1 MNSLSEEI
9 QALAKITGNDK
20 EFIYS
25 EYSQRQLKVI
35 MDEMKRIE
43 ETVNP
48 NWPEE
53 KKASYIYDMLSMNG
67 DISSHPLLG
76 QALFFEHMMDRQGI
90 KCDYVRENK
99 DGKLSTYNVVTTEK
113 GIITYSDEN
122 MKKIKPKIDFID
134 AWNKKYQELISL
146 GNDSKTAQE
155 LTHDI
160 MKHYLTNG
168 NTDSK
173 DSSNL
178 HVDIDGISH
187 GKVFDS
193 LIDNYIAKCQENPNQ
208 SLRSNGE
215 RTFRTAILETMQK

>member
-67 DISSHPLLG
+67 DISSHP
-76 QALFFEHMMDRQGI
+76 
-90 KCDYVRENK
+90 
-99 DGKLSTYNVVTTEK
+99 
-113 GIITYSDEN
+113 
-122 MKKIKPKIDFID
+122 
-134 AWNKKYQELISL
+134 
-146 GNDSKTAQE
+146 
-155 LTHDI
+155 
-160 MKHYLTNG
+160 
-168 NTDSK
+168 
-173 DSSNL
+173 
-178 HVDIDGISH
+178 
-187 GKVFDS
+187 
-193 LIDNYIAKCQENPNQ
+193 
-208 SLRSNGE
+208 
-215 RTFRTAILETMQK
+215 